1 MFHYNLWFTDEL
13 WIPEGGVETL
23 LKGED
28 GTPLV
33 PYGRPAFIE
42 ESFEKQNFEDI
53 KKGIAAQKLHMNYT
67 QWTWWERFLENQ
79 SVEDIGEVPV
89 WWIPDFTIQEN
100 LPNRS
105 QEPLPLCLFRE
116 KEEDHIKRRQAK
128 VNKKNL
134 VQTVCW
140 HDGCFRKQG

>member
-1 MFHYNLWFTDEL
+1 MFHYKLWSTDEL

-67 QWTWWERFLENQ
+67 QWTWWERFLEHQ

-105 QEPLPLCLFRE
+105 QELEYLSPLALLRE
-116 KEEDHIKRRQAK
+116 KQNHCPPVYSGKRRK
-128 VNKKNL
+128 TTSNGDKPKS
-134 VQTVCW
+134 T
-140 HDGCFRKQG
+140 K